1 MVRGVPPVGPGEG
14 IRPRTPAAPGFG
26 EILQERLKIS
36 AHAQSRLSGGL
47 GPEETRRLESAM
59 AEAERKGAKQ
69 SLVLLGD
76 LALIVSVA
84 NRTVITAL
92 GPERQQ
98 PNTVVTGIDS
108 AVIIR

>member
-14 IRPRTPAAPGFG
+14 VRPRTPTTPGFG
-26 EILQERLKIS
+26 EILKDRLRLS
-36 AHAQSRLSGGL
+36 AHAQSRLGGGL
-47 GPEETRRLESAM
+47 GPEEARRLESAV
-59 AEAERKGAKQ
+59 ADAERKGAKQ

-76 LALIVSVA
+76 LALIVSIR

-98 PNTVVTGIDS
+98 SNTVVTGIDS